1 MKEYNMKLKKEE
13 KLNIFLI
20 IFLIMVSILRM
31 YFWYYYT
38 HAICNYIGSINFIL
52 LYWLFR
58 RMS

>member
-31 YFWYYYT
+31 YF
-38 HAICNYIGSINFIL
+38 
-52 LYWLFR
+52 
-58 RMS
+58 